1 MHEDNITG
9 VNDMENTIKTK
20 HSWKLEIHRK
30 INELSDT
37 IKTKNRI
44 QPAKTEYLLVSYGVD
59 Y

>member
-1 MHEDNITG
+1 
-9 VNDMENTIKTK
+9 MENTIKTK

-59 Y
+59 YS